1 MLFRKPKDIKSFDDD
16 ELVAAYKRSEEVVY
30 VGELYERY
38 AHMVFL
44 VCMKYLRDEAESEDA
59 TMQVFEKMITDLK
72 RYEVRKFKYWVHTVA
87 KNHCLVLLE
96 KRQKLRHKA
105 DELLETTQALIMES
119 DAFPSLNGEDPREI
133 RLTQLEEAIVLL
145 NEEQRICIE
154 LFYLQQKCYQEV
166 AESTGYSLKQVK
178 SYIQNGKRNLKI
190 HLSRVNE

>member
-1 MLFRKPKDIKSFDDD
+1 MLFKKPKDIKSFDDD
-16 ELVAAYKRSEEVVY
+16 ELVAAYKRSEEAMY

-44 VCMKYLRDEAESEDA
+44 VCMKYLRDEQESEDA

-72 RYEVRKFKYWVHTVA
+72 RYEVRKFKFWVHTVA

-96 KRQKLRHKA
+96 KRQRQRHKVG
-105 DELLETTQALIMES
+105 ELQETTQALIMES
-119 DAFPSLNGEDPREI
+119 ADIASLNGEESQEI
-133 RLTQLEEAIVLL
+133 RLTQLEEAIGLL

-154 LFYLQQKCYQEV
+154 LFYLQQKCYKEV
-166 AESTGYSLKQVK
+166 SDATGYSLKQVK

-190 HLSRVNE
+190 HLSQVHE

>member
-1 MLFRKPKDIKSFDDD
+1 MLFRKSKDLKSLDDD
-16 ELVAAYKRSEEVVY
+16 ELVAAYKRSGEAAY

-44 VCMKYLRDEAESEDA
+44 VCLKYLKDEAESEDA

-96 KRQKLRHKA
+96 KRQRQRQNA
-105 DELLETTQALIMES
+105 GELLETTQVLVMES
-119 DAFPSLNGEDPREI
+119 ADFASLNGEESQEI
-133 RLTQLEEAIVLL
+133 RLTHLEEAIAFL

-154 LFYLQQKCYQEV
+154 LFYLQQKCYKEV
-166 AESTGYSLKQVK
+166 SEVTGYSLKQVK

-190 HLSRVNE
+190 HLSHVNE